1 MYKVVLIARDQTNE
15 AYNKAMREDH
25 STLLKGSDQHHR
37 KPIWFYAWEIDYE
50 GNFLIRQLMERYM
63 EQKKDMNMVFIDLE
77 KVYDKVLRNV
87 IWWAMQKHEVSTKYI
102 TLIKDMYD
110 NVMASV
116 RTSYD
121 GFVVTQEEIVSVT
134 MTYTR
139 DQGWH

>member
-1 MYKVVLIARDQTNE
+1 
-15 AYNKAMREDH
+15 
-25 STLLKGSDQHHR
+25 
-37 KPIWFYAWEIDYE
+37 
-50 GNFLIRQLMERYM
+50 MERYM

-77 KVYDKVLRNV
+77 KVYNKVLRNV

-121 GFVVTQEEIVSVT
+121 GFVVTQEKIVSVT